1 MGDIVLETDLPLKPF
16 IRGKVR
22 DIYDLGD
29 RLLMVTT
36 DRISAFDSVLPNGI
50 PYKGRVLTGLSVFW
64 FNYLG
69 VRNHL
74 LSADVREF
82 PDELRGYSDVL
93 CGRSMLVRKT
103 ARVDIECVVRGFI
116 SGSAWKEY
124 LETGCVCGITLP
136 EGLIESQRLSEP
148 LFTPAIKAESG
159 HDVNI
164 SEEKM
169 ADLVGANLTQ
179 ELKRISLLIYGKAFI
194 RAKEAGIIIADS
206 KFEFGI
212 LDEEVI
218 LIDEVLTPDSSR
230 FWSLGDYSPGGAQ
243 RSFDKQFVRDYLEGI
258 GWSKEPPAPRLPDE
272 IVEKTSERY
281 LEAYKRITGVG
292 L

>member
-1 MGDIVLETDLPLKPF
+1 MEDIILETDLPLKPF

-50 PYKGRVLTGLSVFW
+50 PHKGRVLTGLSVFW
-64 FNYLG
+64 FNYIG

-74 LSADVREF
+74 LSVDVNEF
-82 PDELRGYSDVL
+82 PDELRGYSGVL
-93 CGRSMLVRKT
+93 EGRSMLVKKT
-103 ARVDIECVVRGFI
+103 ARIDIECVVRGFI

-136 EGLIESQRLSEP
+136 EGLIESQRLPEP

-179 ELKRISLLIYGKAFI
+179 ELKNISLMIYGKAFI
-194 RAKEAGIIIADS
+194 RANGVGVLIADS

-212 LDEEVI
+212 LDGGPI
-218 LIDEVLTPDSSR
+218 LIDELLTPDSSR
-230 FWSLGDYSPGGAQ
+230 FWSLKDYSPGGPQ
-243 RSFDKQFVRDYLEGI
+243 RSFDKQFVRDYLEEV
-258 GWSKEPPAPRLPDE
+258 GWNKEPPAPVLPDE
-272 IVEKTSERY
+272 IVKKTSQRY
-281 LEAYKRITGVG
+281 LEAYRRITGVG